1 MLIPLLIVAL
11 CSTALYYL
19 GSRARITSWL
29 WSRYPTWLAGFM
41 DCAACSGFWY
51 GFALAL
57 VLDVRLEEIRALP
70 SILGA
75 MVIGLCSIVWTPLLA
90 SLHDFAL
97 YRMGSAA
104 EDSTEPPVSLSE

>member
-1 MLIPLLIVAL
+1 MLTSLLIIAL

-29 WSRYPTWLAGFM
+29 WSRYPVWLAGFM

-51 GFALAL
+51 GFALAFIFDPQLAEMHEIPQFL
-57 VLDVRLEEIRALP
+57 VAV
-70 SILGA
+70 
-75 MVIGLCSIVWTPLLA
+75 VVGLCSIVWTPLIA

-97 YRMGSAA
+97 YRMGSIA
-104 EDSTEPPVSLSE
+104 PPSDES